1 MVALRVDSHQVEY
14 SRHAQSPAMRC
25 HRRTGAIL
33 SLASYAFILE
43 ARRRPKCIFRRSFA
57 SARPAGPSEVQTMI
71 TTLRRMPPGRHV
83 DA

>member
-43 ARRRPKCIFRRSFA
+43 AR